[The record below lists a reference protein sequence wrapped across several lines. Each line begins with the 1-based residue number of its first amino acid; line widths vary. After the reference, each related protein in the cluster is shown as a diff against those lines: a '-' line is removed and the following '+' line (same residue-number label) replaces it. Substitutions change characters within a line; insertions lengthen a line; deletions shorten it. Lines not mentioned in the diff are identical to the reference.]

1 MKAKNLFMALAA
13 VAALGAG
20 AAHAGNVVFSVGLGV
35 PLAPVVLAPQP
46 VYYQAPPV
54 AYVAPRVVVGAP
66 VLRTAWVEPR
76 FYGYRHDWRGHEHVD
91 HERFEHRGFE
101 RR

>member
-1 MKAKNLFMALAA
+1 
-13 VAALGAG
+13 
-20 AAHAGNVVFSVGLGV
+20 
-35 PLAPVVLAPQP
+35 
-46 VYYQAPPV
+46 V